1 MAVLAVEIVNVDE
14 DVAENAARQAI
25 DLISKITKVKSKTL
39 LLEPHDEY
47 RGAWIRVD
55 IDLPSDANRSYESS
69 LVFAVKGLIE
79 TQLYLNKKAGI
90 HVSIRETN
98 EGNKK

>member
-47 RGAWIRVD
+47 RGAWVRVD
-55 IDLPSDANRSYESS
+55 IDLPSDANRSYESIDVVTAS
-69 LVFAVKGLIE
+69 MDSASFAS
-79 TQLYLNKKAGI
+79 TY
-90 HVSIRETN
+90 
-98 EGNKK
+98 